1 MVSSNFDM
9 KALTKLRKKALT
21 MLRKTAL
28 TSPDLS
34 EIYQISGMK
43 YIAEFYIIIF
53 FYLYYIRKSSVLM
66 PLCIAVGGDERADNL
81 ESLCL

>member
-1 MVSSNFDM
+1 
-9 KALTKLRKKALT
+9 
-21 MLRKTAL
+21 MLRKTAFNDDQSDQ

-66 PLCIAVGGDERADNL
+66 PLCNVIEKVYTL
-81 ESLCL
+81 L